1 MEFYKSDMP
10 ESTFSEEI
18 LWRQFISG
26 NSSAFEKLVDSTYK
40 LLFQYGGKFCRDQ
53 DLVKDCIQDVFLA
66 LWESRQSLNSSIPPR
81 PYLLASLRRR
91 IHRKVQYDRLE
102 LNSLD
107 ENFFCTEFTIV
118 ENMIEMEES
127 KEMSSKLSYLFNNL
141 PPRQKEIIYL
151 KFYQNL
157 NREEIAEVM
166 QISPQSVSNL
176 FQKSL
181 FWLRNNWST
190 PTLLSLAVLLNY
202 FKIFLK

>member
-1 MEFYKSDMP
+1 MP

-26 NSSAFEKLVDSTYK
+26 NSFAFEKLVDSTYR

-66 LWESRQSLNSSIPPR
+66 LWESRLSLNSSIPPR

-91 IHRKVQYDRLE
+91 INRKVQSDRLE
-102 LNSLD
+102 LNSID
-107 ENFFCTEFTIV
+107 ENFFCTEFTI
-118 ENMIEMEES
+118 EEDLIEMEES
-127 KEMSSKLSYLFNNL
+127 REMSSKLSYLFNHL

-157 NREEIAEVM
+157 TREEIAEVM

-181 FWLRNNWST
+181 YWLRNNWAS
-190 PTLLSLAVLLNY
+190 PTLLSLVGLFNY
-202 FKIFLK
+202 FKIFLSK